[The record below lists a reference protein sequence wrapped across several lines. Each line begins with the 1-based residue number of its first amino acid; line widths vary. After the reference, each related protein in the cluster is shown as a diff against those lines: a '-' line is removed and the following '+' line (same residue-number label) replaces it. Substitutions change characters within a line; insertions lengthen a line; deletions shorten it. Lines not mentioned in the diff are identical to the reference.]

1 MCCSNDLHHSS
12 IVIDLH
18 ADTPNLMR
26 WGYNIFRRHRPPL
39 PRAALAF
46 HVDVPRMEEGGLTA
60 QLFAAGGTSLVGTT
74 RIESTVKQMEL
85 IIDASR
91 HRPDKLRFVTRA
103 DEIEQAKKDAVPTAL
118 LTLEGVDALRGD
130 MANFERLVRLGIRTL
145 GISHFAANEA
155 GFPAEG
161 RGSSR
166 TEGLTDFGRTLIEAC
181 NEKGIVLDLAHLNRP
196 GFMEVCERSSRPVL
210 VSHTGLSGLRPLW
223 RNIDD
228 EQVKAVADTGGC
240 VGIAFFGWFLGKG
253 TLDALVDHFR
263 HCVDVGGENCP
274 ALGSDFDGYIIP
286 VKGLRDVAALPRL
299 TKALLA
305 RGLGEELVR
314 KILGG
319 NALRVLRSSETAS

>member
-1 MCCSNDLHHSS
+1 MCSSNDLHRDS

-18 ADTPNLMR
+18 ADTITLMR
-26 WGYNIFRRHRPPL
+26 WGYDIFRRHRPPL

-60 QLFAAGGTSLVGTT
+60 QLFAVGGTAMVGTT
-74 RIESTVKQMEL
+74 RIDTVQKAIKRML
-85 IIDASR
+85 DATQR
-91 HRPDKLRFVTRA
+91 RPDKLRFVTRA
-103 DEIEQAKKDAVPTAL
+103 DEIEQAKKDGVPAAL

-130 MANFERLVRLGIRTL
+130 MANFERLAQLGIRTL

-166 TEGLTDFGRTLIEAC
+166 TKGLTDFGRTLIEAC

-210 VSHTGLSGLRPLW
+210 VSHTGLGGIRPLW

-240 VGIAFFGWFLGKG
+240 IGIAFFGWFLGKP
-253 TLDALVDHFR
+253 TIDALVDHIQ
-263 HCVDVGGENCP
+263 HCADVGGEDCP
-274 ALGSDFDGYIIP
+274 ALGSDFDGYIVP
-286 VKGLRDVAALPRL
+286 LKGLRDVAALPRI
-299 TKALLA
+299 TDALLK
-305 RGLGEELVR
+305 RGFSEDVIR

-319 NALRVLRSSETAS
+319 NALRVIRASETAP